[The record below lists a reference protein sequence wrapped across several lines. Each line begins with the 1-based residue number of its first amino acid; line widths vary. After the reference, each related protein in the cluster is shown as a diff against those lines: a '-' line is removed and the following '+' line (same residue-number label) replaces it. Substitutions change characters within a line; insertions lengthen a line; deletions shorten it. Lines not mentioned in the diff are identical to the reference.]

1 MFTQKQSNMCAEK
14 SAELTPSETRTELC
28 PEPER
33 CPLVAPLD
41 REAGTGGRNLGPE
54 AKWREA

>member
-1 MFTQKQSNMCAEK
+1 MFTQKQSNVYGK

-54 AKWREA
+54 A